1 MTAHWLNTSHVRSM
15 MFTFICSFWPLR
27 TEKNSLR
34 NRPSDLLM
42 DPELVNDKAT
52 ILSLESNHLFNH
64 SLPEQTSPG
73 IKDPHPDQS
82 GSWEGSTLLLRD
94 YWSRPQIRVNSIPA
108 HSVWAKHCAELKEA
122 PNCVVSLGSRSPFP
136 SLLPFHDALPAPVWI
151 LTSTGPGPSSG
162 KQGDGTCKSICLHGF
177 SSMYGIVLGEKG
189 RGKAFFRQ

>member
-1 MTAHWLNTSHVRSM
+1 MSEAWC
-15 MFTFICSFWPLR
+15 FIFISSFWPLR

-34 NRPSDLLM
+34 NRPSHLLM

-52 ILSLESNHLFNH
+52 IPSLESNHLFNH
-64 SLPEQTSPG
+64 SLPEQTSPR

-82 GSWEGSTLLLRD
+82 GSWEGSTLPSLLRD

-122 PNCVVSLGSRSPFP
+122 PNCMVSLGSRSPFP
-136 SLLPFHDALPAPVWI
+136 SLLPFHHALPAPVWI
-151 LTSTGPGPSSG
+151 LTFIGPGPSSG
-162 KQGDGTCKSICLHGF
+162 KQGEGTWKNYL
-177 SSMYGIVLGEKG
+177 SSWILLYVWNCTGREG